1 LITQTLNY
9 TVTAIIIPTLPTA
22 IFNVNT
28 ILKTSAQFN
37 LSMNSAVST
46 MIVVSLNNS
55 LVPNQINQSTL
66 SSQMLV
72 LLPLTTQTQTIML
85 QYTTPLINQSV
96 SVGNLAANQSYQ
108 ATLYAFLT
116 NGTYTY
122 LSTVSFWT
130 LPFDP
135 VY

>member
-1 LITQTLNY
+1 
-9 TVTAIIIPTLPTA
+9 
-22 IFNVNT
+22 
-28 ILKTSAQFN
+28 
-37 LSMNSAVST
+37 MNSAVST